1 VFDVGSERV
10 TFFDPRQPKWEQGFQ
25 THRPGVTRR
34 LPNGLQDRKHLRA
47 VGGRTPPAL
56 CGRFELGCGTVEFG
70 NGVLS
75 VVATDV
81 TEFLQDLCLHRKT
94 CFAITLIDG
103 SEVFPFGFRPHD
115 PTLL

>member
-1 VFDVGSERV
+1 M
-10 TFFDPRQPKWEQGFQ
+10 FFDPRQPKREQGFQ
-25 THRPGVTRR
+25 AHRPRVARR
-34 LPNGLQDRKHLRA
+34 LPNGLQDRQGLRA
-47 VGGRTPPAL
+47 VGERTPPAL
-56 CGRFELGCGTVEFG
+56 RGRFQLGCGTVEFG

-94 CFAITLIDG
+94 GFAIPLIDG
-103 SEVFPFGFRPHD
+103 SEVFPFAFCPLD

>member
-1 VFDVGSERV
+1 MFDLWGQGVV
-10 TFFDPRQPKWEQGFQ
+10 FFDPRQPKREQGFQ
-25 THRPGVTRR
+25 THRPGVARR
-34 LPNGLQDRKHLRA
+34 LPNGLQDREGLSG

-81 TEFLQDLCLHRKT
+81 TEFLQDLRLHRKT
-94 CFAITLIDG
+94 GFAITLIDG
-103 SEVFPFGFRPHD
+103 SEVFPFAFRPYD